1 MSLPSAKNNISTQTK
16 LHYIER
22 QDWLIIILISVISTI
37 MLFANIGYKYLWQDE
52 AATAVLGERMMK
64 YGKPLAYDGKNLIT
78 MDFITHKDEQIMDY
92 LTGNAQTA
100 IQYFIDRRDFKTDT
114 TWIGQP
120 WGQFIVAGISLS
132 FLGHNTIAA
141 RAPFAAAALITV
153 ILLYLFIKKHFQ
165 DRWMALIAVFLLL
178 FNTYWILHSRQ
189 CRYYALTGLML
200 MITMMVY
207 AYWQKGGKFGWVFF
221 VLSGWCWFQVDF
233 GSFWPVIGILLML
246 ALFHSWQRWTETVKA
261 ATVLAIAVAPWVL
274 YYEISGRLKTAL
286 LPWRFKLLGNLFNMN
301 QFTIPI
307 IFLIAAGL
315 LLAYKWRKMSSL
327 PQQLILAC
335 LLIFPVS
342 LIWVTSV
349 APWYFHRYY
358 VHYTPLAALLMAW
371 LFVEFGKWVGQNGK
385 TIKLPV
391 IVAFVI
397 SFTVVLCPL
406 PSNLVTWM
414 IPRADLTI
422 RFNPLG
428 TFIRPEFT
436 ILKDEI
442 LGDGFD
448 PNRTVIELIK
458 TKARPTDEILV
469 NYEDIPFMFYTNNP
483 IRGGLSCFRVEDRSS
498 MPRFLVVRKSVSFV
512 YWPAFMREIKRYNWK
527 GISVNAS
534 AAVFGN
540 NPEPACQPEWL
551 FAWHAHNNYV
561 LPKLIVAERISDTTD
576 IDSELSSTTKK

>member
-1 MSLPSAKNNISTQTK
+1 MSLQYPNNNISAKTK
-16 LHYIER
+16 PHYIER
-22 QDWLIIILISVISTI
+22 QDWLIIILISVIATI
-37 MLFANIGYKYLWQDE
+37 MLFANIGHKYLWQDE

-64 YGKPLAYDGKNLIT
+64 YGKPLGYDGTNLIT
-78 MDFITHKDEQIMDY
+78 MDFITHNDEQVIDY
-92 LTGNAQTA
+92 LTGNAHKA

-132 FLGHNTIAA
+132 LLGHNTMAA
-141 RAPFAAAALITV
+141 RAPFAAAAFLTV

-165 DRWMALIAVFLLL
+165 DRWMALIAVLLLL

-221 VLSGWCWFQVDF
+221 VISAWFWFQVDF

-246 ALFHSWQRWTETVKA
+246 ALFHTQQRWTETVKA
-261 ATVLAIAVAPWVL
+261 ATVLAVTIAPWVW
-274 YYEISGRLKTAL
+274 YYEMSGRLKTTL

-301 QFTIPI
+301 QFTIPM
-307 IFLIAAGL
+307 IFLIATGL
-315 LLAYKWRKMSSL
+315 LLVRKWHKMSSL
-327 PQQLILAC
+327 LQQLILAC

-342 LIWVTSV
+342 LLWVTSV

-371 LFVEFGKWVGQNGK
+371 LSVEFGKWVGRNGK
-385 TIKLPV
+385 IMTLPV
-391 IVAFVI
+391 IVAFII
-397 SFTVVLCPL
+397 SFMIILCPL
-406 PSNLVTWM
+406 PSNLVAWM
-414 IPRADLTI
+414 IPRADFTT

-428 TFIRPEFT
+428 TFIRPELT
-436 ILKDEI
+436 ILKGEI
-442 LGDGFD
+442 FGDGFD
-448 PNRTVIELIK
+448 PNRTVIELIN

-483 IRGGLSCFRVEDRSS
+483 VRGGLSCFRVEDRSS
-498 MPRFLVVRKSVSFV
+498 IPRFMVIRNSVSFV

-527 GISVNAS
+527 VIYMNAS

-540 NPEPACQPEWL
+540 NPEPSCQSEWL
-551 FAWHAHNNYV
+551 LAWYLHNNYV
-561 LPKLIVAERISDTTD
+561 LPKLIVAERISDTYD
-576 IDSELSSTTKK
+576 VDGRMSSLSK